1 VEFILSLILIYCCTW
16 TSCLNCCI
24 CQYPFGDN
32 DSKAYHESLCSLK
45 CSSLS
50 KFFCCYCGTTFPVY
64 NFLQLV
70 DHESRCSLNQRVQSS
85 SCHHVAKMKILSC
98 CSLCQSAQSNNS
110 SVVKDDKLD
119 RAVLMKNCSQASFC
133 GGDNHQEARL
143 SQKMMF
149 KVPGKTAMS
158 DVVVSK
164 MDSTALIKKGNSA
177 YLIVPI
183 VKHVV
188 DNFNQN
194 NIVPICDCVFFVR
207 LLCSLHFAQ

>member
-1 VEFILSLILIYCCTW
+1 
-16 TSCLNCCI
+16 
-24 CQYPFGDN
+24 
-32 DSKAYHESLCSLK
+32 
-45 CSSLS
+45 
-50 KFFCCYCGTTFPVY
+50 VY

-194 NIVPICDCVFFVR
+194 NIAPIRDCVFFCQVTVFIAFCTVKAMMAACTIIAGSHWVITVLTLSGLINR
-207 LLCSLHFAQ
+207 K

>member
-1 VEFILSLILIYCCTW
+1 MGIYEEVTATFLSGKCKWNLFYRSFSFIVAPGPHALIVAFVSILLVTMTVRLTMSPSVLSSALH
-16 TSCLNCCI
+16 
-24 CQYPFGDN
+24 CQ
-32 DSKAYHESLCSLK
+32 
-45 CSSLS
+45 
-50 KFFCCYCGTTFPVY
+50 
-64 NFLQLV
+64 
-70 DHESRCSLNQRVQSS
+70 CSLNQRVQSS